1 MSNISAHHS
10 KTHVSTHPAFD
21 WLRSQQIDSLN
32 LTVEE
37 YRHRKTGAKHFHL
50 AADNSENGF
59 LVAFRTVPM
68 DSTGVAHIL
77 EHTVL
82 CGSKKYPV
90 RDPFFMMLRRSL
102 NTFMNAFTSS
112 DWTAYPFAS
121 KNKKDFNNLLRVYL
135 DAVFFARLDP
145 LDFAQEGHRV
155 EFEKSTDS
163 QTDLVFKGVAFNEM
177 KGAMSAPV
185 TTLWQALSSH
195 LFPTTTY
202 HYNSGGDPKHIPDL
216 SYEQLK
222 FFYRTHYH
230 PSNAVFMTF
239 GDIPA
244 QAHHEQFE
252 SHALSSFERLD
263 INLRVADEKR
273 YSTPLQVE
281 ENYAFEAEDVSHKT
295 HIVLGW
301 LLGQSTELEE
311 QLKAHLLSGVLLDNS
326 ASPLRHTLETCGL
339 GAAPSPLCGLE
350 DSNREMSFIC
360 GLEGSQP
367 EHAEA
372 LEQRVLEVLQEV
384 AEKGVP
390 QEQVDAVLHRL
401 ELHQREIGGDS
412 MPYGLQLILEGLP
425 SAIHNGDPVA
435 LLNLDPALKKL
446 RQEIKDPNFIKCL
459 VRESLLNNS
468 HRVRLILR
476 PDPNLNARRTQAEKS
491 RLSALKA
498 AMSEE
503 QKAATVKLAAELA
516 ARQQQQDDPN
526 ILPKVGIEDIPSI
539 LPIPQ
544 GIQETLGNLPTT
556 FFGQGTNG
564 LVYQQIIINLPHL
577 EDELLNV
584 LPHYTACLT
593 ELGVG
598 DRDYRQTQAWQG
610 SISGGISATT
620 TLRGQIDNVQ
630 QVNGHFVLSG
640 KALSRNHDRLA
651 ELLQATLHEIRFD
664 ELDHLREVIAQ
675 RRAEW
680 EEHITGSGHSL
691 AMTAAVSGMSP
702 TAALNHRLSGLAG
715 ISFLQEL
722 DESLA
727 DKSACEELADKFRL
741 IHERILAAPCQLLLI
756 GEQEHRSEFQAA
768 LGKRWGRSTE
778 TAVKFI
784 PLQLPEV
791 HTSVRQAWTTSTQV
805 NFCAKAYP
813 TVPVDHPDAA
823 ALTVLGGFL
832 RNNYL
837 HRAIRE
843 QGGAYGGGA
852 GQDSDSAAFRFFSYR
867 DPRLMETLEDFDQS
881 VQWLLENDHE
891 WRLVEE
897 AILGVISTIDKP
909 KSPSG
914 EAKSAFYNSL
924 YGRTPEQRRRFRS
937 RILEVRLK
945 DLKEVAANYL
955 KSENASLAV
964 LTNSA
969 NLRQLA
975 ELKLTTYK
983 V

>member
-1 MSNISAHHS
+1 MNNTAILNP
-10 KTHVSTHPAFD
+10 KTCSSTHPAFD
-21 WLRSQQIDSLN
+21 KIRSQQIDSLN

-50 AADNSENGF
+50 ATDNPENVF
-59 LVAFRTVPM
+59 LVAFPTVPM

-77 EHTVL
+77 EHTAL
-82 CGSKKYPV
+82 CGSRNYPV

-102 NTFMNAFTSS
+102 NTFMNAFTSA

-121 KNKKDFNNLLRVYL
+121 KNKKDFSNLLGIYL
-135 DAVFFARLDP
+135 DAAFFARLDP

-155 EFEKSTDS
+155 EFENPADPESE
-163 QTDLVFKGVAFNEM
+163 LVFKGVVFNEM
-177 KGAMSAPV
+177 KGAMSSPV
-185 TTLWQALSSH
+185 ATLWQTLSSH

-202 HYNSGGDPKHIPDL
+202 HYNSGGDPEHIPDL
-216 SYEQLK
+216 SHEQLK
-222 FFYRTHYH
+222 SFYQTHYH

-244 QAHHEQFE
+244 QEHHQAFE
-252 SHALSSFERLD
+252 SQALSEFDRLEMK
-263 INLRVADEKR
+263 LSVGDEKR
-273 YSTPLQVE
+273 YSAPLQVE
-281 ENYAFEAEDVSHKT
+281 ESYTLEAEDTAHKT

-301 LLGQSTELEE
+301 LLGRSTDLEE

-326 ASPLRHTLETCGL
+326 ASPLRHALETCGL

-360 GLEGSQP
+360 GLEGTQP

-372 LEQRVLEVLQEV
+372 LEQRVLTVLREV
-384 AEKGVP
+384 AEQGVP
-390 QEQVDAVLHRL
+390 QEQVEAVLHQL
-401 ELHQREIGGDS
+401 ELHQREVGGDG

-425 SAIHNGDPVA
+425 SAIHQGDPVA
-435 LLNLDPALKKL
+435 LLNLDPVLEKL
-446 RQEIKDPNFIKCL
+446 RQEIEDPNFIKNL
-459 VRESLLNNS
+459 VRENLLDNP
-468 HRVRLILR
+468 HRVRLTLK
-476 PDPNLNARRTQAEKS
+476 PDPSLGVRRAKAEKA
-491 RLSALKA
+491 RLAALKA
-498 AMSEE
+498 AMDEE
-503 QKAATVKLAAELA
+503 QKAAVVKLAAELA
-516 ARQQQQDDPN
+516 ARQQQPDDLEL
-526 ILPKVGIEDIPSI
+526 LPKVGIEDIPATLS
-539 LPIPQ
+539 IPQ
-544 GIQETLGNLPTT
+544 GTPETVGSLPAT
-556 FFGQGTNG
+556 FFAQGTNG
-564 LVYQQIIINLPHL
+564 LAYQQIVIDMPHL
-577 EDELLNV
+577 EDDLLEV

-593 ELGVG
+593 ELGVSHL
-598 DRDYRQTQAWQG
+598 DYRQTQAWQD
-610 SISGGISATT
+610 SVSGGINAST

-640 KALSRNHDRLA
+640 KALAANHKQLA
-651 ELLQATLHEIRFD
+651 ELLQTTLQEVRFD

-680 EEHITGSGHSL
+680 EDQITGSGHAL
-691 AMTAAVSGMSP
+691 AMAAAASGMSP
-702 TAALNHRLSGLAG
+702 TAALSHRLSGLAG
-715 ISFLQEL
+715 IALLQQL
-722 DESLA
+722 DESLNSEIA
-727 DKSACEELADKFRL
+727 RQALADKFRR
-741 IHERILAAPCQLLLI
+741 IHERLLAAPRQWLLI
-756 GEQEHRSEFQAA
+756 GEQEYRSEFLAA
-768 LGKRWGRSTE
+768 LSQYGSSSAE
-778 TAVKFI
+778 TKTKFT
-784 PLQLPEV
+784 PLHLPEV
-791 HTSVRQAWTTSTQV
+791 RASVGQAWTTSTQV

-813 TVPVDHPDAA
+813 TVPIGHSDAA

-867 DPRLMETLEDFDQS
+867 DPRLAETLKDFDRS

-891 WRLVEE
+891 WHLVEE
-897 AILGVISTIDKP
+897 AILGVISAIDKP

-937 RILEVRLK
+937 QILKVRLE
-945 DLKEVAANYL
+945 DLQRVAENYL
-955 KSENASLAV
+955 KPEKASIAV
-964 LTNSA
+964 LTNTT
-969 NLRQLA
+969 QLEQLTGL
-975 ELKLTTYK
+975 ELDTYK

>member
-1 MSNISAHHS
+1 MNNTAIINP
-10 KTHVSTHPAFD
+10 KTRSSTHPAFD
-21 WLRSQQIDSLN
+21 RIRSQPIDSLN

-50 AADNSENGF
+50 ATDNPENVF
-59 LVAFRTVPM
+59 LVAFPTVPT

-82 CGSKKYPV
+82 CGSRNYPV

-102 NTFMNAFTSS
+102 NTFMNAFTSA

-121 KNKKDFNNLLRVYL
+121 KNKKDFSNLLKIYL
-135 DAVFFARLDP
+135 DAAFFARLHP

-155 EFEKSTDS
+155 EFENPTDPE
-163 QTDLVFKGVAFNEM
+163 TDLVFKGVVFNEM
-177 KGAMSAPV
+177 KGAMSSPV
-185 TTLWQALSSH
+185 ATLWQTLSSH

-202 HYNSGGDPKHIPDL
+202 HYNSGGDPERIPDL
-216 SYEQLK
+216 SHEQLK
-222 FFYRTHYH
+222 SFYQTHYH

-244 QAHHEQFE
+244 QEHHQAFE
-252 SHALSSFERLD
+252 SQALSEFDRLEMKL
-263 INLRVADEKR
+263 NVGDEKR
-273 YSTPLQVE
+273 YSAPLRVE
-281 ENYAFEAEDVSHKT
+281 ESYALETEDAANKT

-301 LLGQSTELEE
+301 LLGRSTDLEE

-326 ASPLRHTLETCGL
+326 ASPLRHALETCGL

-350 DSNREMSFIC
+350 DNNREMSFIC
-360 GLEGSQP
+360 GLEGTQP

-372 LEQRVLEVLQEV
+372 LEQRVLEVLREV
-384 AEKGVP
+384 AEQGVP
-390 QEQVDAVLHRL
+390 QEQVEAVLHQL
-401 ELHQREIGGDS
+401 ELHQREIGGDG
-412 MPYGLQLILEGLP
+412 MPYGLQLILEGLS

-435 LLNLDPALKKL
+435 LLNLDPVLEKL
-446 RQEIKDPNFIKCL
+446 RQEIKDPGFIKSL
-459 VRESLLNNS
+459 VQENLLGNL
-468 HRVRLILR
+468 HRVRLTLK
-476 PDPNLNARRTQAEKS
+476 PDPSLGARRAKAEKA
-491 RLSALKA
+491 RLAALKA
-498 AMSEE
+498 AMDEE
-503 QKAATVKLAAELA
+503 QKAAVVKLAAELA
-516 ARQQQQDDPN
+516 ARQQQPDDPDF
-526 ILPKVGIEDIPSI
+526 LPKVGIEDIPATLS
-539 LPIPQ
+539 IPQ
-544 GIQETLGNLPTT
+544 GIPETAGNLPAT
-556 FFGQGTNG
+556 FFAQGTNG
-564 LVYQQIIINLPHL
+564 LAYQQIVIDMPHL
-577 EDELLNV
+577 EDELLEV

-598 DRDYRQTQAWQG
+598 NRDYRQTQAWQD
-610 SISGGISATT
+610 SISGGINAST

-630 QVNGHFVLSG
+630 QVNGHFVLSS
-640 KALSRNHDRLA
+640 KALAANHAQLT
-651 ELLQATLHEIRFD
+651 ELLQTTLGEVRFD

-680 EEHITGSGHSL
+680 EDQITGSGHAL
-691 AMTAAVSGMSP
+691 AMAAAASGMSP
-702 TAALNHRLSGLAG
+702 TAALTHRLTGLAG
-715 ISFLQEL
+715 ISLLQQL
-722 DESLA
+722 DESLDSKA
-727 DKSACEELADKFRL
+727 ARQALADKFRH
-741 IHERILAAPCQLLLI
+741 IHDRLLAAPRQWLLI
-756 GEQEHRSEFQAA
+756 GEQEYRSEFLAA
-768 LGKRWGRSTE
+768 LSQRGSSNSE
-778 TAVKFI
+778 TGTKFT
-784 PLQLPEV
+784 PLRLPEV
-791 HTSVRQAWTTSTQV
+791 RASVGQAWTTSTQV

-813 TVPVDHPDAA
+813 TVPVGHSDAA

-867 DPRLMETLEDFDQS
+867 DPRLAETLEDFDRS

-897 AILGVISTIDKP
+897 AILGVISAIDKP

-914 EAKSAFYNSL
+914 DAKSAFYNSL

-937 RILEVRLK
+937 QILEVRLE
-945 DLKEVAANYL
+945 DLKRVAENYL
-955 KSENASLAV
+955 KPENASIAV
-964 LTNSA
+964 LTNA
-969 NLRQLA
+969 TQLEQLA
-975 ELKLTTYK
+975 GLELVTYK